1 MGNCNSIIS
10 CFCWKFI
17 KEVIISTF
25 DITHVFDFPK
35 LISELSGKLLYLSV
49 TTSYMFFVYQLE
61 LEIFF
66 TLYSQVAYKISKHTK
81 FCWIY

>member
-25 DITHVFDFPK
+25 DITHVFDFPCTK
-35 LISELSGKLLYLSV
+35 LISELSGKLLYLYFDFV
-49 TTSYMFFVYQLE
+49 FIYKSYL
-61 LEIFF
+61 F
-66 TLYSQVAYKISKHTK
+66 TCMDHVV
-81 FCWIY
+81 